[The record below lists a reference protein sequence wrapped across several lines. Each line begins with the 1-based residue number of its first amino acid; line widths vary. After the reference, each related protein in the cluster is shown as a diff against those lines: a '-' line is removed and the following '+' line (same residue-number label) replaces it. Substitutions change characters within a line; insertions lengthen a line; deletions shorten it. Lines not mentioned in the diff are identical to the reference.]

1 MESQGNLRFAQ
12 FRLKSAKRLT
22 GTKMG
27 FRDANSAKMLAA
39 LGFACASA
47 LAFALPSTAQDAPI
61 PSSSSDALP
70 PPEAWRCDRIA
81 PEYDAWL
88 KGGNTPETWRYAGP
102 TYRKDRTDEVYDW
115 NDWLDW
121 HRTHCGVGMADA
133 GHDGSASGTHSGV
146 LIGGVVGALGVTAIV
161 AGAGGGGTD
170 SPG

>member
-1 MESQGNLRFAQ
+1 MRFSPFQ
-12 FRLKSAKRLT
+12 LSSAKRLT
-22 GTKMG
+22 GLKMG

-47 LAFALPSTAQDAPI
+47 LAFALPSTAQDALI

-88 KGGNTPETWRYAGP
+88 KGGNTPETWRFAGP

-121 HRTHCGVGMADA
+121 HRTHCGVGMTASDHNR
-133 GHDGSASGTHSGV
+133 GSGTHSGT
-146 LIGGVVGALGVTAIV
+146 LIGGVVGALGVTGIV
-161 AGAGGGGTD
+161 AGVGGGGTD